1 MNKRNKKTL
10 IAVFVST
17 HETLRAE
24 KEFKEAGVKIRT
36 TIKPRLIS
44 SDCQLALTFA
54 EDDLARISQIV
65 HDEILDLKGFYKQA
79 LNGEWIGAEID

>member
-1 MNKRNKKTL
+1 ML

-24 KEFKEAGVKIRT
+24 QEFKEAGIKIRT
-36 TIKPRLIS
+36 TVKPRAIS

-54 EDDLARISQIV
+54 EDDLPLLKQIV
-65 HDEILDLKGFYKQA
+65 NDKTLDLTGFYRQVT
-79 LNGEWIGAEID
+79 NGEWIDAQTD